1 MQVNPRIIESPC
13 PENADFQNTLF
24 VPITGNPAGYHHLV
38 LAELA
43 LRQRPE
49 LSKVV
54 YLLSNGHHPDPFKRS
69 VTLPKDIRLQLMQDL
84 LASLHQNSGNRLNFI
99 VAQVEEILRLRQV
112 GLFVSI
118 SEFKKEGQVRLL
130 DNVKNIWTA
139 IESDSES
146 KSKRIQVLIGSDLI
160 NRMQD
165 PKIFSEADLKEMSNL
180 TEWLVVPRPGERVA
194 DSFGEGLSL
203 KQKIL
208 DPDLLP
214 IALKSYLN
222 LSSTI
227 IRRAVS
233 CGQQLPAYLPDNAIE
248 HLDEYLG
255 SRLSKKIAEVSEWEA
270 RILELERDLLE
281 ISRKV
286 SRQLFER
293 KNPPKIYLLETSTG
307 GRIAGSLIGLPGSSK
322 FVLGSQVAYA
332 NSFKERLIGRF
343 LGDHESSLSEELTKE
358 MALAAM
364 KNIEADVVLAENGMA
379 GPPDGN
385 LRSNKNGVC
394 HLVLIQR
401 SEMMEQRH
409 EQIYEVIQENPFFTK
424 QEHQIRFAIS
434 AIKLLSRQLDLYPTS
449 VSH

>member
-1 MQVNPRIIESPC
+1 MNPRIIESPC
-13 PENADFQNTLF
+13 PENADYQNTLF

-49 LSKVV
+49 LSRVV

-84 LASLHQNSGNRLNFI
+84 LASLHQDSGNRLNVI
-99 VAQVEEILRLRQV
+99 VDQAGETLRLRQV
-112 GLFVSI
+112 ELFVSI
-118 SEFKKEGQVRLL
+118 IEFQREGQVRLL
-130 DNVKNIWTA
+130 DNVKNIRTVLM
-139 IESDSES
+139 SDRDY
-146 KSKRIQVLIGSDLI
+146 KSQRIQILVGSDLI

-165 PKIFSEADLKEMSNL
+165 PQIFSEADMKEMSNL
-180 TEWLVVPRPGERVA
+180 AEWLVVPRPGERIAESLV
-194 DSFGEGLSL
+194 EGPSL

-227 IRRAVS
+227 IRRAVYS
-233 CGQQLPAYLPDNAIE
+233 WQQLPAYLPDKAIE
-248 HLDEYLG
+248 HFG
-255 SRLSKKIAEVSEWEA
+255 SGLSKKTTEFSEWEA
-270 RILELERDLLE
+270 RIQELERELLE

-293 KNPPKIYLLETSTG
+293 KDPPKIYLLETSAG

-332 NSFKERLIGRF
+332 NSIKEQLIGRF
-343 LGDHESSLSEELTKE
+343 LGDEESSLSEELTKE

-364 KNIEADVVLAENGMA
+364 KNTEADLVLAENGMA

-401 SEMMEQRH
+401 SEMTEQPH
-409 EQIYEVIQENPFFTK
+409 ETIHELIQENPFFTK

-434 AIKLLSRQLDLYPTS
+434 ALELLSRKLDLSPPS
-449 VSH
+449 ISH

>member
-1 MQVNPRIIESPC
+1 MTPRIIESPC
-13 PENADFQNTLF
+13 PENADYQNTLF

-49 LSKVV
+49 LSRVV

-84 LASLHQNSGNRLNFI
+84 LASLHQDSGNRLNVI
-99 VAQVEEILRLRQV
+99 VDQAGETLRLRQV
-112 GLFVSI
+112 ELFVSI
-118 SEFKKEGQVRLL
+118 IEFQREGQVRLL
-130 DNVKNIWTA
+130 DNVKNIRTVLM
-139 IESDSES
+139 SDRDY
-146 KSKRIQVLIGSDLI
+146 KSQRIQILVGSDLI

-165 PKIFSEADLKEMSNL
+165 PQIFSEADMKEMSNL
-180 TEWLVVPRPGERVA
+180 AEWLVVPRPGERIAESLV
-194 DSFGEGLSL
+194 EGPSL

-227 IRRAVS
+227 IRRAVYS
-233 CGQQLPAYLPDNAIE
+233 WQQLPAYLPDKAIE
-248 HLDEYLG
+248 HFG
-255 SRLSKKIAEVSEWEA
+255 SGLSKKTTEFSEWEA
-270 RILELERDLLE
+270 RIQELERELLE

-293 KNPPKIYLLETSTG
+293 KDPPKIYLLETSAG

-332 NSFKERLIGRF
+332 NSIKEQLIGRF
-343 LGDHESSLSEELTKE
+343 LGDEESSLSEELTKE

-364 KNIEADVVLAENGMA
+364 KNTEADLVLAENGMA

-401 SEMMEQRH
+401 SEMTEQPH
-409 EQIYEVIQENPFFTK
+409 ETIHEVIQENPFFTK

-434 AIKLLSRQLDLYPTS
+434 ALELLSRQLDLSPPS
-449 VSH
+449 ISH

>member
-1 MQVNPRIIESPC
+1 MTPRIIESPC
-13 PENADFQNTLF
+13 PENADYQNTLF

-49 LSKVV
+49 LSRVV

-84 LASLHQNSGNRLNFI
+84 LASLHQDSGNRLNVI
-99 VAQVEEILRLRQV
+99 VDQAGETLRLRQV
-112 GLFVSI
+112 ELFVSI
-118 SEFKKEGQVRLL
+118 IEFQREGQVRLL
-130 DNVKNIWTA
+130 DNVKNIRTVLM
-139 IESDSES
+139 SDRDY
-146 KSKRIQVLIGSDLI
+146 KSQRIQILVGSDLI

-165 PKIFSEADLKEMSNL
+165 PQIFSEADMKEMSNL
-180 TEWLVVPRPGERVA
+180 AEWLVVPRPGERIAESLV
-194 DSFGEGLSL
+194 EGPSL

-233 CGQQLPAYLPDNAIE
+233 FGQQLPAYLPDKAIE
-248 HLDEYLG
+248 HLG
-255 SRLSKKIAEVSEWEA
+255 SGPSKKTTEFSEWEA
-270 RILELERDLLE
+270 RIQELERELLE
-281 ISRKV
+281 VSRKV

-293 KNPPKIYLLETSTG
+293 KIPPKIYLLETSAG

-332 NSFKERLIGRF
+332 NSIKEKLLGRF

-364 KNIEADVVLAENGMA
+364 NNTEADLVLAENGMA

-401 SEMMEQRH
+401 SEMTDQPYETIH
-409 EQIYEVIQENPFFTK
+409 EVIQENPFFTK

-434 AIKLLSRQLDLYPTS
+434 ALELLSRQLDLSPTS

>member
-1 MQVNPRIIESPC
+1 MNPRIIESPC

-49 LSKVV
+49 LSRVV

-84 LASLHQNSGNRLNFI
+84 LASLHQDSGNRLNVI
-99 VAQVEEILRLRQV
+99 VEQAGETLRLRQV
-112 GLFVSI
+112 ELFVSI
-118 SEFKKEGQVRLL
+118 IEFQREGQVRLL
-130 DNVKNIWTA
+130 DNVKNIRTA
-139 IESDSES
+139 LMSDRDH
-146 KSKRIQVLIGSDLI
+146 KSQRIQILVGSDLI

-165 PKIFSEADLKEMSNL
+165 PQIFSEADMKEMSNL
-180 TEWLVVPRPGERVA
+180 AEWLVVPRPGERIAESLV
-194 DSFGEGLSL
+194 EGPSL

-214 IALKSYLN
+214 IALQSYLN

-233 CGQQLPAYLPDNAIE
+233 CGQQLPAYLPDKAIE
-248 HLDEYLG
+248 HLEEHLG
-255 SRLSKKIAEVSEWEA
+255 GSVSKKIAEVSEWEVK
-270 RILELERDLLE
+270 IQELERDLLE

-293 KNPPKIYLLETSTG
+293 KNPPKIYFLETSAG

-332 NSFKERLIGRF
+332 NSIKEQLIGRF
-343 LGDHESSLSEELTKE
+343 LGQHESSLSEELTKE

-364 KNIEADVVLAENGMA
+364 RNTEANIVLAENGMA
-379 GPPDGN
+379 GPPDGT

-394 HLVLIQR
+394 HLVLIKK
-401 SEMMEQRH
+401 SEMTEQPYETIH
-409 EQIYEVIQENPFFTK
+409 EVVQENPFFTK

-434 AIKLLSRQLDLYPTS
+434 ALELLSRQLVLYPPS
-449 VSH
+449 ISH

>member
-1 MQVNPRIIESPC
+1 MQVTPRIIESPC
-13 PENADFQNTLF
+13 PENADYQNTLF

-49 LSKVV
+49 LSRVV

-84 LASLHQNSGNRLNFI
+84 LASLHQDSGNRLNVI
-99 VAQVEEILRLRQV
+99 VDQAGETLRLRQV
-112 GLFVSI
+112 ELFVSI
-118 SEFKKEGQVRLL
+118 IEFQREGQVRLL
-130 DNVKNIWTA
+130 DNVKNIRTA
-139 IESDSES
+139 LVSDRDY
-146 KSKRIQVLIGSDLI
+146 KSQRIQILVGSDLI

-165 PKIFSEADLKEMSNL
+165 PQIFSEADMKEMSNL
-180 TEWLVVPRPGERVA
+180 AEWLVVPRPGERIAESLV
-194 DSFGEGLSL
+194 EGPSL

-233 CGQQLPAYLPDNAIE
+233 SGQQLPAYLPDKAIE
-248 HLDEYLG
+248 HLG
-255 SRLSKKIAEVSEWEA
+255 SGLSKKTTELREWEV
-270 RILELERDLLE
+270 RIQELERDLLE

-293 KNPPKIYLLETSTG
+293 KNPPKIYLLETSAG

-332 NSFKERLIGRF
+332 NSIKEQLIGRF
-343 LGDHESSLSEELTKE
+343 LGDEESSLSEELTKE

-364 KNIEADVVLAENGMA
+364 NNTEADLVLAENGLA

-401 SEMMEQRH
+401 SEMTVQPH
-409 EQIYEVIQENPFFTK
+409 ETIHELIQENPFFTK

-434 AIKLLSRQLDLYPTS
+434 ALELLSRQLDLSPPS
-449 VSH
+449 ISH

>member
-1 MQVNPRIIESPC
+1 VTPRIIESPC
-13 PENADFQNTLF
+13 PENADYQNTLF

-49 LSKVV
+49 LSRVV

-84 LASLHQNSGNRLNFI
+84 LASLHLDSGNRLNVI
-99 VAQVEEILRLRQV
+99 VEKAGETLRLHQVE
-112 GLFVSI
+112 LFVSI
-118 SEFKKEGQVRLL
+118 IEFQWDGQVRLL
-130 DNVKNIWTA
+130 DNVKNIRTA
-139 IESDSES
+139 LMSDHDY
-146 KSKRIQVLIGSDLI
+146 KSQRIQILVGSDLI

-165 PKIFSEADLKEMSNL
+165 PQIFSEADMKEMSNL
-180 TEWLVVPRPGERVA
+180 AEWLVVPRPGERIAESLV
-194 DSFGEGLSL
+194 EGPSL

-233 CGQQLPAYLPDNAIE
+233 SGQQLPAYLPDKAIE
-248 HLDEYLG
+248 HLDEHLG
-255 SRLSKKIAEVSEWEA
+255 SGLSKKTTEFSEWEA
-270 RILELERDLLE
+270 RIQELERELLE

-293 KNPPKIYLLETSTG
+293 KDPPKIYLLETSAG

-332 NSFKERLIGRF
+332 NSIKEQLIGRF
-343 LGDHESSLSEELTKE
+343 LGDEESSLSEELTKE

-364 KNIEADVVLAENGMA
+364 NNTEADLVLTENGMA

-394 HLVLIQR
+394 HLVLIKR
-401 SEMMEQRH
+401 SEMTESPYQQIH
-409 EQIYEVIQENPFFTK
+409 ELIQENPFFTK
-424 QEHQIRFAIS
+424 QEHQIHFAIS
-434 AIKLLSRQLDLYPTS
+434 ALKLLSRQLDLSPPS
-449 VSH
+449 ISH

>member
-1 MQVNPRIIESPC
+1 VNPRIIESPC
-13 PENADFQNTLF
+13 PENADYQNTLF

-49 LSKVV
+49 LSRVV

-84 LASLHQNSGNRLNFI
+84 LASLHQDSGNRLNVI
-99 VAQVEEILRLRQV
+99 VDQAGETLRLRQV
-112 GLFVSI
+112 ELFVSI
-118 SEFKKEGQVRLL
+118 IEFQREGQVRLL
-130 DNVKNIWTA
+130 DNVKNIRTVLMY
-139 IESDSES
+139 DRDH
-146 KSKRIQVLIGSDLI
+146 KSQRIQILVGSDLI

-165 PKIFSEADLKEMSNL
+165 PQIFSEADMKEMSNL
-180 TEWLVVPRPGERVA
+180 AEWLVVPRPGERIAESLV
-194 DSFGEGLSL
+194 EGPSL

-233 CGQQLPAYLPDNAIE
+233 FRQQLPAYLPEKAIE
-248 HLDEYLG
+248 HLG
-255 SRLSKKIAEVSEWEA
+255 SGPSKKTTEFSEWEA
-270 RILELERDLLE
+270 RIQELERELLE

-293 KNPPKIYLLETSTG
+293 KNPPKIYLLETSAG
-307 GRIAGSLIGLPGSSK
+307 GRIAGSLIGLPVSSK

-332 NSFKERLIGRF
+332 NSIKEQLIGRF
-343 LGDHESSLSEELTKE
+343 LGDEESSLSEELTKE

-364 KNIEADVVLAENGMA
+364 NNTEADVVLAENGMA
-379 GPPDGN
+379 GPPDGT

-394 HLVLIQR
+394 HLVLIKR
-401 SEMMEQRH
+401 SEMTEQPYETIH
-409 EQIYEVIQENPFFTK
+409 EVVQENPFFAK
-424 QEHQIRFAIS
+424 QEHQICFAIS
-434 AIKLLSRQLDLYPTS
+434 ALELLSRQLDLSPTS

>member
-1 MQVNPRIIESPC
+1 MQVTPRIIESPC
-13 PENADFQNTLF
+13 PENADYQNTLF

-49 LSKVV
+49 LSRVV

-84 LASLHQNSGNRLNFI
+84 LASLHQDSGNRLNVI
-99 VAQVEEILRLRQV
+99 VEQAGETLRLRQV
-112 GLFVSI
+112 ELFVSI
-118 SEFKKEGQVRLL
+118 IEFQREGQVRLL
-130 DNVKNIWTA
+130 DNVKNIRTVLM
-139 IESDSES
+139 SDRDY
-146 KSKRIQVLIGSDLI
+146 KSQRIQILVGSDLI

-165 PKIFSEADLKEMSNL
+165 PQIFSEADMKEMSNL
-180 TEWLVVPRPGERVA
+180 AEWLVVPRPGERIAESLV
-194 DSFGEGLSL
+194 EGPSL

-233 CGQQLPAYLPDNAIE
+233 SWQQLPAYLPDKAIE
-248 HLDEYLG
+248 HLDEHLG
-255 SRLSKKIAEVSEWEA
+255 SGLSKKTTEFSEWEA
-270 RILELERDLLE
+270 RIQQLERELLE

-293 KNPPKIYLLETSTG
+293 KIPPKIYLLETSAG

-332 NSFKERLIGRF
+332 NSIKEQLIGRF
-343 LGDHESSLSEELTKE
+343 LGDEESSLSEELTKE

-364 KNIEADVVLAENGMA
+364 KNTEADLVLAENGMA

-401 SEMMEQRH
+401 SEMTEQRH
-409 EQIYEVIQENPFFTK
+409 ETIHELIQENPFFTK

-434 AIKLLSRQLDLYPTS
+434 ALELLSRQLDLSPPSTS
-449 VSH
+449 H

>member
-1 MQVNPRIIESPC
+1 MNPRIIESPC

-84 LASLHQNSGNRLNFI
+84 LASLHQSAGNRLNFI
-99 VAQVEEILRLRQV
+99 VDQVEEILRLRQV
-112 GLFVSI
+112 GLFISI

-130 DNVKNIWTA
+130 DNIKNIWTA
-139 IESDSES
+139 IESNSES
-146 KSKRIQVLIGSDLI
+146 KSKRIQVLVGSDLI

-180 TEWLVVPRPGERVA
+180 TEWLVVSRPGERIA
-194 DSFGEGLSL
+194 DRFGEGLSL

-208 DPDLLP
+208 DQVLLP
-214 IALKSYLN
+214 KGLKSFLN

-233 CGQQLPAYLPDNAIE
+233 CRQQLPAYLPDKAIK
-248 HLDEYLG
+248 HLDEHLG
-255 SRLSKKIAEVSEWEA
+255 SRLSNKIAEASEWEV
-270 RILELERDLLE
+270 RIQELERDLLE

-293 KNPPKIYLLETSTG
+293 KNSPKIYFLETSTG

-332 NSFKERLIGRF
+332 NSIKEQLIGRF
-343 LGDHESSLSEELTKE
+343 LGHRESSLSEELTKE
-358 MALAAM
+358 MALAAII
-364 KNIEADVVLAENGMA
+364 NTEADLVLAENGMA
-379 GPPDGN
+379 GPPDGT
-385 LRSNKNGVC
+385 LRSNKNGAC
-394 HLVLIQR
+394 HLVLIKR
-401 SEMMEQRH
+401 SEMTEQPY
-409 EQIYEVIQENPFFTK
+409 EQIHEVVKENPFFTK

-434 AIKLLSRQLDLYPTS
+434 ALELLSRQLDRYPTS

>member
-1 MQVNPRIIESPC
+1 MTPRIIESPC
-13 PENADFQNTLF
+13 PENADYQNTLF

-49 LSKVV
+49 LSRVV

-84 LASLHQNSGNRLNFI
+84 LASLHQDSGNRLNVI
-99 VAQVEEILRLRQV
+99 VDQAGETLRLRQV
-112 GLFVSI
+112 ELFVSI
-118 SEFKKEGQVRLL
+118 IEFQREGQVRLL
-130 DNVKNIWTA
+130 DNVKNIRTVLM
-139 IESDSES
+139 SDRDY
-146 KSKRIQVLIGSDLI
+146 KSQRIQILVGSDLI

-165 PKIFSEADLKEMSNL
+165 PQIFSEADMKEMSNL
-180 TEWLVVPRPGERVA
+180 AEWLVVPRPGERIAESLV
-194 DSFGEGLSL
+194 EGPSL

-233 CGQQLPAYLPDNAIE
+233 SWQQLPAYLPDKAIE
-248 HLDEYLG
+248 HLG
-255 SRLSKKIAEVSEWEA
+255 SGPSKKTTEFSEWEA
-270 RILELERDLLE
+270 RIQELERELLE

-293 KNPPKIYLLETSTG
+293 KNPPKIYLLETSAG

-332 NSFKERLIGRF
+332 NSIKEQLIGRF
-343 LGDHESSLSEELTKE
+343 LGDEESSLSEELTKE

-364 KNIEADVVLAENGMA
+364 NNTEADLVLAENGMA

-401 SEMMEQRH
+401 SEMTEQPH
-409 EQIYEVIQENPFFTK
+409 ETIHELIQENPFFTK

-434 AIKLLSRQLDLYPTS
+434 ALELLSRQLDLSPPSTS
-449 VSH
+449 H

>member
-1 MQVNPRIIESPC
+1 MNPRIIESPC

-84 LASLHQNSGNRLNFI
+84 LESLLQGYGNRLI
-99 VAQVEEILRLRQV
+99 VISDHVGEILRLRQV
-112 GLFVSI
+112 ELFVSS
-118 SEFKKEGQVRLL
+118 SEFKRDHQVRLL

-139 IESDSES
+139 LGSDSEY
-146 KSKRIQVLIGSDLI
+146 KSQRIQVLVGSDLI

-165 PKIFSEADLKEMSNL
+165 PQIFSEADLQEMSNL
-180 TEWLVVPRPGERVA
+180 AELLVVPRPGERIVDTFA
-194 DSFGEGLSL
+194 EGLSL

-214 IALKSYLN
+214 IALQSYLN

-233 CGQQLPAYLPDNAIE
+233 CGQQLPAYLPDKAIE
-248 HLDEYLG
+248 HLEEHLG
-255 SRLSKKIAEVSEWEA
+255 GSVSKKIAEVSEWEV
-270 RILELERDLLE
+270 RIQELERDLLE

-293 KNPPKIYLLETSTG
+293 KNPPKIYFLETSAG

-332 NSFKERLIGRF
+332 NSIKEQLIGRF
-343 LGDHESSLSEELTKE
+343 LGQHESSLSEELTKE

-364 KNIEADVVLAENGMA
+364 RNTEANMVLAENGMA
-379 GPPDGN
+379 GPPDGT

-394 HLVLIQR
+394 HLVLIKK
-401 SEMMEQRH
+401 SEMAEQPYETIH
-409 EQIYEVIQENPFFTK
+409 EVVQENPFFTK

-434 AIKLLSRQLDLYPTS
+434 ALELLSRQLVLYPPS
-449 VSH
+449 ISH

>member
-1 MQVNPRIIESPC
+1 M
-13 PENADFQNTLF
+13 
-24 VPITGNPAGYHHLV
+24 
-38 LAELA
+38 
-43 LRQRPE
+43 
-49 LSKVV
+49 
-54 YLLSNGHHPDPFKRS
+54 
-69 VTLPKDIRLQLMQDL
+69 
-84 LASLHQNSGNRLNFI
+84 
-99 VAQVEEILRLRQV
+99 
-112 GLFVSI
+112 
-118 SEFKKEGQVRLL
+118 
-130 DNVKNIWTA
+130 
-139 IESDSES
+139 SDRDY
-146 KSKRIQVLIGSDLI
+146 KSQRIQILVGSDLI

-165 PKIFSEADLKEMSNL
+165 PQIFSEADMKEMSNL
-180 TEWLVVPRPGERVA
+180 AEWLVVPRPGERIAESLV
-194 DSFGEGLSL
+194 EGPSL

-233 CGQQLPAYLPDNAIE
+233 SGQQLPAYLPDKAIE
-248 HLDEYLG
+248 HFG
-255 SRLSKKIAEVSEWEA
+255 SGLSKKTTEFSEWEA
-270 RILELERDLLE
+270 RIQELERELLE

-293 KNPPKIYLLETSTG
+293 KNPPKIYLLETSAG

-332 NSFKERLIGRF
+332 NSIKEKLLGRF

-364 KNIEADVVLAENGMA
+364 NNTEADLVLAENGMA

-401 SEMMEQRH
+401 SEMTEQPH
-409 EQIYEVIQENPFFTK
+409 ETIHELIQENPFFTK

-434 AIKLLSRQLDLYPTS
+434 ALKLLSRQLDLSPPSTS
-449 VSH
+449 H

>member
-1 MQVNPRIIESPC
+1 MNLRIIESPC
-13 PENADFQNTLF
+13 PENADYQNTLF

-49 LSKVV
+49 LLRVV

-69 VTLPKDIRLQLMQDL
+69 VTLPKEIRLQLIQDL
-84 LASLHQNSGNRLNFI
+84 LASLHLDSGNRLNVI
-99 VAQVEEILRLRQV
+99 VEQAGETLRLRQV
-112 GLFVSI
+112 ELFVSI
-118 SEFKKEGQVRLL
+118 IEFQWDGQVRLL
-130 DNVKNIWTA
+130 DNVKNIRTA
-139 IESDSES
+139 LVSDREY
-146 KSKRIQVLIGSDLI
+146 KSQRIQILVGSDLI

-165 PKIFSEADLKEMSNL
+165 PQIFSEADMKEMSNL
-180 TEWLVVPRPGERVA
+180 AEWLVVPRPGERIAESLV
-194 DSFGEGLSL
+194 EGPSM

-208 DPDLLP
+208 NPDLLP

-233 CGQQLPAYLPDNAIE
+233 CGQQLPAYLPDKAIE
-248 HLDEYLG
+248 HLG
-255 SRLSKKIAEVSEWEA
+255 SGLSKKTIKFSEWEA
-270 RILELERDLLE
+270 RIQELERELLE
-281 ISRKV
+281 ISRKI

-293 KNPPKIYLLETSTG
+293 KNPPKIYLLETSSG
-307 GRIAGSLIGLPGSSK
+307 GRIAGALIGLPGSSK

-332 NSFKERLIGRF
+332 NSIKEQLIGRF

-358 MALAAM
+358 MALAAIRNF
-364 KNIEADVVLAENGMA
+364 KADFVLAENGMA

-394 HLVLIQR
+394 HLVLIKR
-401 SEMMEQRH
+401 SEMTESPYQQIH
-409 EQIYEVIQENPFFTK
+409 ELIQENPFFTK

-434 AIKLLSRQLDLYPTS
+434 ALTMLSRQLDLSPTS

>member
-1 MQVNPRIIESPC
+1 MFQVNPRIIESPC

-49 LSKVV
+49 LLKVV
-54 YLLSNGHHPDPFKRS
+54 YLFSNGHHPDPFKRS
-69 VTLPKDIRLQLMQDL
+69 VTLPKDIRLQLIQDL
-84 LASLHQNSGNRLNFI
+84 LASLHLDSGNRLNVI
-99 VAQVEEILRLRQV
+99 VDQAGETLRLRQV
-112 GLFVSI
+112 ELFVSI
-118 SEFKKEGQVRLL
+118 IEFQRDGQVRLL
-130 DNVKNIWTA
+130 DNVKNIRTA
-139 IESDSES
+139 LVSDREY
-146 KSKRIQVLIGSDLI
+146 KSQRIQILVGSDLI

-165 PKIFSEADLKEMSNL
+165 PQIFSEADMKEMSNL
-180 TEWLVVPRPGERVA
+180 AEWLVVPRPGERIEDTFA
-194 DSFGEGLSL
+194 EGLSV

-214 IALKSYLN
+214 NALKSYLN

-233 CGQQLPAYLPDNAIE
+233 CGQQLPAYLPDKAIE
-248 HLDEYLG
+248 HFDEYLG
-255 SRLSKKIAEVSEWEA
+255 SGLSRKIADLSEWEA
-270 RILELERDLLE
+270 RIQELDTELLE

-293 KNPPKIYLLETSTG
+293 KNPPKIYLLETSAG
-307 GRIAGSLIGLPGSSK
+307 GRIAGALIGLPGSSK

-332 NSFKERLIGRF
+332 NSIKEQLIGRF
-343 LGDHESSLSEELTKE
+343 LGHHESSLSEELTKE

-364 KNIEADVVLAENGMA
+364 NNNEADVVLAENGMA

-394 HLVLIQR
+394 HLVLIKK
-401 SEMMEQRH
+401 SEMTESPYQ
-409 EQIYEVIQENPFFTK
+409 QFYEVIQE
-424 QEHQIRFAIS
+424 
-434 AIKLLSRQLDLYPTS
+434 LSLI
-449 VSH
+449 HI

>member
-1 MQVNPRIIESPC
+1 MNPRIIESPC
-13 PENADFQNTLF
+13 PENADYQNTLF

-49 LSKVV
+49 LSRVV

-84 LASLHQNSGNRLNFI
+84 LASLHQDSDNRLNVI
-99 VAQVEEILRLRQV
+99 VDQAGETLRLRQV
-112 GLFVSI
+112 ELFVSI
-118 SEFKKEGQVRLL
+118 IEFQRDGQVRLL
-130 DNVKNIWTA
+130 DNVKNIRTA
-139 IESDSES
+139 LMSDHDY
-146 KSKRIQVLIGSDLI
+146 KSQRIQILVGSDLI

-165 PKIFSEADLKEMSNL
+165 PQIFSEADMKEMSNL
-180 TEWLVVPRPGERVA
+180 AEWLVVPRPGERIAESLV
-194 DSFGEGLSL
+194 EGPSL

-233 CGQQLPAYLPDNAIE
+233 FGQQLPAYLPDKAIE
-248 HLDEYLG
+248 HLDEHLG
-255 SRLSKKIAEVSEWEA
+255 SGLSKKTTEFSEWEA
-270 RILELERDLLE
+270 RIQELDTELLE

-293 KNPPKIYLLETSTG
+293 KNPPKIYLLETSAG

-332 NSFKERLIGRF
+332 NSIKEQLIGRF
-343 LGDHESSLSEELTKE
+343 LGDEESSLSEELTKE

-364 KNIEADVVLAENGMA
+364 DNTEADVVLAENGMA
-379 GPPDGN
+379 GPPDGT

-394 HLVLIQR
+394 HLVLIKR
-401 SEMMEQRH
+401 SEMTEQPYETIH
-409 EQIYEVIQENPFFTK
+409 EVVQENPFFTK
-424 QEHQIRFAIS
+424 QEHQICFAIS
-434 AIKLLSRQLDLYPTS
+434 ALELLSRQLDLSPTS

>member
-1 MQVNPRIIESPC
+1 MQVTPRIIESPC
-13 PENADFQNTLF
+13 PENADYQNTLF

-49 LSKVV
+49 LSTVV

-84 LASLHQNSGNRLNFI
+84 LASLHQDSGNRLNVI
-99 VAQVEEILRLRQV
+99 VDQAGETLRLRQV
-112 GLFVSI
+112 ELFVSI
-118 SEFKKEGQVRLL
+118 IEFQREGQVRLL
-130 DNVKNIWTA
+130 DNVKNIRTVLM
-139 IESDSES
+139 SDRDY
-146 KSKRIQVLIGSDLI
+146 KSQRIQILVGSDLI

-165 PKIFSEADLKEMSNL
+165 PQIFSEADMKEMSNL
-180 TEWLVVPRPGERVA
+180 AEWLVVPRPGERIAESLV
-194 DSFGEGLSL
+194 EGPSL

-208 DPDLLP
+208 DPDILP

-233 CGQQLPAYLPDNAIE
+233 LGQQLPAYLPDKVIE
-248 HLDEYLG
+248 HLG
-255 SRLSKKIAEVSEWEA
+255 SGLSKKTTEFSEWEA
-270 RILELERDLLE
+270 RIQELERELLE

-293 KNPPKIYLLETSTG
+293 KIPPKIYLLETSAG

-332 NSFKERLIGRF
+332 NSIKEQLIGRF
-343 LGDHESSLSEELTKE
+343 LGDEESSLSEELTKE

-364 KNIEADVVLAENGMA
+364 NNTEADLVLAENGMA

-401 SEMMEQRH
+401 SEMTEQPH
-409 EQIYEVIQENPFFTK
+409 ETIHEVIQENPFFTK

-434 AIKLLSRQLDLYPTS
+434 AFELLYRQLDLSPPS
-449 VSH
+449 ISH

>member
-1 MQVNPRIIESPC
+1 MTPRIIESPC
-13 PENADFQNTLF
+13 PENADYQNTLF

-49 LSKVV
+49 LSRVV

-84 LASLHQNSGNRLNFI
+84 LASLHQDSGNRLNVI
-99 VAQVEEILRLRQV
+99 VAQAGETLRLRQLE
-112 GLFVSI
+112 LFVSI
-118 SEFKKEGQVRLL
+118 IEFQREGQVRLL
-130 DNVKNIWTA
+130 DNVRNIRTA
-139 IESDSES
+139 LVSDRDY
-146 KSKRIQVLIGSDLI
+146 KGQRIQILVGSDLI

-165 PKIFSEADLKEMSNL
+165 PQIFSEADMKEMSNL
-180 TEWLVVPRPGERVA
+180 AEWLVVPRPGERIAESLV
-194 DSFGEGLSL
+194 EGPSL

-233 CGQQLPAYLPDNAIE
+233 SGQQLPAYLPDKAIE
-248 HLDEYLG
+248 HFG
-255 SRLSKKIAEVSEWEA
+255 SGLSKKTTEFSEWEA
-270 RILELERDLLE
+270 RIQELERELLE

-293 KNPPKIYLLETSTG
+293 KIPPKIYLLETSAG

-332 NSFKERLIGRF
+332 NSIKEQLIGRF
-343 LGDHESSLSEELTKE
+343 LGDEESSLSEELTKE

-364 KNIEADVVLAENGMA
+364 KNTEADLVLAENGMA

-401 SEMMEQRH
+401 SEMTDQPH
-409 EQIYEVIQENPFFTK
+409 ETIHELIQENPFFTK

-434 AIKLLSRQLDLYPTS
+434 ALELLSRQLDLSPPS
-449 VSH
+449 ISH

>member
-1 MQVNPRIIESPC
+1 MQVNTRIIESPC

-43 LRQRPE
+43 IRQRPE

-54 YLLSNGHHPDPFKRS
+54 YIISNGHHPDPFKRS
-69 VTLPKDIRLQLMQDL
+69 VTFPKDIRLQLTQDL
-84 LASLHQNSGNRLNFI
+84 LASLHEELGNRLN
-99 VAQVEEILRLRQV
+99 VLVDQVGEILLLRQV
-112 GLFVSI
+112 ELFVSI
-118 SEFKKEGQVRLL
+118 TEFKWDGQVRLL

-139 IESDSES
+139 IGSDCEY
-146 KSKRIQVLIGSDLI
+146 KSQQIQVLVGSDLI

-165 PKIFSEADLKEMSNL
+165 PQIFSDADIKEMSNFA
-180 TEWLVVPRPGERVA
+180 EWLVVPRPGERIA
-194 DSFGEGLSL
+194 ESFGKGLSL
-203 KQKIL
+203 RQKIL

-214 IALKSYLN
+214 IALRSYLN

-227 IRRAVS
+227 IRRAVC
-233 CGQQLPAYLPDNAIE
+233 CGQQLPAYLPEKAIE
-248 HLDEYLG
+248 HLDEHLG
-255 SRLSKKIAEVSEWEA
+255 SRLSKKIIEVSEWEA
-270 RILELERDLLE
+270 KIHELERDLLE

-286 SRQLFER
+286 SRQLFDR
-293 KNPPKIYLLETSTG
+293 KNFPKIYLLETSAG
-307 GRIAGSLIGLPGSSK
+307 GRTAGALIGLPGSSK
-322 FVLGSQVAYA
+322 FVLGSQVVYDHTI
-332 NSFKERLIGRF
+332 KERLIGRF

-364 KNIEADVVLAENGMA
+364 KNTEADIVLAENGMA

-401 SEMMEQRH
+401 QEMAESPYQQFH
-409 EQIYEVIQENPFFTK
+409 EVIQENPFFTK

-434 AIKLLSRQLDLYPTS
+434 ALTMLCRQLELYPTS
-449 VSH
+449 VNY

>member
-1 MQVNPRIIESPC
+1 MNPRIIESPC
-13 PENADFQNTLF
+13 PENADYQNTLF

-49 LSKVV
+49 LSRVV

-84 LASLHQNSGNRLNFI
+84 LASLHQDSGNRLNVI
-99 VAQVEEILRLRQV
+99 VDQAGETLRLRQV
-112 GLFVSI
+112 ELFVSI
-118 SEFKKEGQVRLL
+118 IEFQREGQVRLL
-130 DNVKNIWTA
+130 DNVKNIRTVLM
-139 IESDSES
+139 SDRDY
-146 KSKRIQVLIGSDLI
+146 KSQRIQILVGSDLI

-165 PKIFSEADLKEMSNL
+165 PQIFSEADMKEMSNL
-180 TEWLVVPRPGERVA
+180 AEWLVVPRPGERIAESLV
-194 DSFGEGLSL
+194 EGPSL

-233 CGQQLPAYLPDNAIE
+233 SWQQLPAYLPDKAIE
-248 HLDEYLG
+248 HLG
-255 SRLSKKIAEVSEWEA
+255 SGPSKKTTEFSEWEA
-270 RILELERDLLE
+270 RIQELERELLE

-293 KNPPKIYLLETSTG
+293 KNPPKIYLLETSAG

-332 NSFKERLIGRF
+332 NSIKEQLIGRF
-343 LGDHESSLSEELTKE
+343 LGDEESSLSEELTKE

-364 KNIEADVVLAENGMA
+364 NNIEADLVLAENGMA

-394 HLVLIQR
+394 HLVLIQS
-401 SEMMEQRH
+401 SEMTEQPH
-409 EQIYEVIQENPFFTK
+409 ETIHEVIQENPFFTK

-434 AIKLLSRQLDLYPTS
+434 ALELLSRKLDPS
-449 VSH
+449 PPSISH

>member
-1 MQVNPRIIESPC
+1 MNLLC
-13 PENADFQNTLF
+13 PENADYQNTLF

-49 LSKVV
+49 LSRVV
-54 YLLSNGHHPDPFKRS
+54 YLPSNGHHPDPFKRS

-84 LASLHQNSGNRLNFI
+84 LASLHQDSGNRLNVI
-99 VAQVEEILRLRQV
+99 VDQAGETLRLRQV
-112 GLFVSI
+112 ELFVSI
-118 SEFKKEGQVRLL
+118 IEFQREGQVRLL
-130 DNVKNIWTA
+130 DNVKNIRTVLM
-139 IESDSES
+139 SDRDY
-146 KSKRIQVLIGSDLI
+146 KSQRIQILVGSDLI

-165 PKIFSEADLKEMSNL
+165 PQIFSEADMKEMSNL
-180 TEWLVVPRPGERVA
+180 AEWLVVPRPGERSAESLV
-194 DSFGEGLSL
+194 EGPSL

-233 CGQQLPAYLPDNAIE
+233 SGQQLPAYLPEKAIQ
-248 HLDEYLG
+248 HLDEHLG
-255 SRLSKKIAEVSEWEA
+255 SGLSKKTTEFSEWEA
-270 RILELERDLLE
+270 RIQELERELLE

-293 KNPPKIYLLETSTG
+293 KDPPKIYLLETSAG

-332 NSFKERLIGRF
+332 NSIKEQLIGRF
-343 LGDHESSLSEELTKE
+343 LGDEESSLSEELTKE

-364 KNIEADVVLAENGMA
+364 NNTEADLVLAENGMA

-385 LRSNKNGVC
+385 L
-394 HLVLIQR
+394 
-401 SEMMEQRH
+401 
-409 EQIYEVIQENPFFTK
+409 
-424 QEHQIRFAIS
+424 A
-434 AIKLLSRQLDLYPTS
+434 
-449 VSH
+449 

>member
-1 MQVNPRIIESPC
+1 MQVKPSIIESPC
-13 PENADFQNTLF
+13 PENANFQNTLF

-84 LASLHQNSGNRLNFI
+84 LSSLHQSSGNRLI
-99 VAQVEEILRLRQV
+99 VISDQVGEILRLRQV
-112 GLFVSI
+112 KLFVSSI
-118 SEFKKEGQVRLL
+118 EFKRDHQVKLL

-139 IESDSES
+139 FGSARDY
-146 KSKRIQVLIGSDLI
+146 KSQRIQVLVGSDLI

-165 PKIFSEADLKEMSNL
+165 PQIFSEADMKEMSNL
-180 TEWLVVPRPGERVA
+180 AEWLVVPRPGERVA
-194 DSFGEGLSL
+194 ESFVEGLSL

-214 IALKSYLN
+214 IAIKSYLN

-233 CGQQLPAYLPDNAIE
+233 CGQQLPAYLPDKTIE

-255 SRLSKKIAEVSEWEA
+255 SELSKKITEVSEWEA
-270 RILELERDLLE
+270 RIHELERDLLA
-281 ISRKV
+281 ISRNV
-286 SRQLFER
+286 SRQLFKR
-293 KNPPKIYLLETSTG
+293 KNPPKIYLLETSAG

-332 NSFKERLIGRF
+332 NFIKEQLIGRF
-343 LGDHESSLSEELTKE
+343 LGDLESSLSEELTKE

-364 KNIEADVVLAENGMA
+364 KNTEADMVLAENGMA

-394 HLVLIQR
+394 HLVLIKR
-401 SEMMEQRH
+401 SEMTESPYQ
-409 EQIYEVIQENPFFTK
+409 QIHEVIQENPFFTK

-434 AIKLLSRQLDLYPTS
+434 ALTMLSKQLDLYPTS